1 MTTSQKLKQ
10 QLADAQEQA
19 RENLQ
24 YQASLKD
31 AIATAQKREQAEA
44 AEQQRLATVAAR
56 SESVRKLAE
65 LVPRINQSSSQF
77 QKMLLEARAIAAE
90 AGRHRDALRQVAADD
105 ALLELRELAPQ
116 FNSDSERLADSLS
129 QANELIRRCDESAVR
144 CDWSYQPE
152 QLPMLL
158 ETPEGKVILRR
169 RGV

>member
-90 AGRHRDALRQVAADD
+90 AGRHDSIFWDQLLGLLTPGRDPCKNLSHRARATGIQR
-105 ALLELRELAPQ
+105 LLIFTEIRHLA
-116 FNSDSERLADSLS
+116 R
-129 QANELIRRCDESAVR
+129 I
-144 CDWSYQPE
+144 
-152 QLPMLL
+152 
-158 ETPEGKVILRR
+158 
-169 RGV
+169 